1 MKDLMGLMKQAK
13 EMQKNMEVAQ
23 AKVADLTAIGRSGG
37 GLVTVT
43 LMGGGNMKSLEIDP
57 SLMNGEDKEVVEDL
71 IVAAYQD
78 AKVKLDQLQA
88 ETMKSAMGD
97 IQLPPG
103 MKMPF

>member
-13 EMQKNMEVAQ
+13 DMQKKMETAQ
-23 AKVADLTAIGRSGG
+23 AQVADLTAVGRSGG

-43 LMGGGNMKSLEIDP
+43 LAGGGNMKTLTIDP

-78 AKVKLDQLQA
+78 AKVKMDQAQA